1 MTSNER
7 KGIFHRPSPA
17 SILGG
22 TVVPR
27 PSESRLAG
35 ERSSIVPYTP
45 QSIEVTI
52 REEKPS
58 AIILKGRRHRVREIL
73 NMWRI
78 DEEWWRRPISRLY
91 FLMELETSARITV
104 FQDLGDGQ
112 WYRQNWA

>member
-1 MTSNER
+1 MSNEFFNSTFD
-7 KGIFHRPSPA
+7 IHHSP
-17 SILGG
+17 L
-22 TVVPR
+22 
-27 PSESRLAG
+27 
-35 ERSSIVPYTP
+35 VPYSP

-52 REEKPS
+52 REKKPS

-91 FLMELETSARITV
+91 FLMELENSARITV